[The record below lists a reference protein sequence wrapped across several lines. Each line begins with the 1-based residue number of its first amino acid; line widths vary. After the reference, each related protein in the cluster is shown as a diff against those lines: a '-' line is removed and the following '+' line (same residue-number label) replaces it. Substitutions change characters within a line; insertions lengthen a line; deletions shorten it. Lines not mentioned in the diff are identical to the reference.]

1 MAKSVG
7 IISKPHKPEIKEI
20 ACGLVQWL
28 EGHGYQVFVDKETAA
43 CAPGSEMVE
52 REQMAVRK
60 PEFVVVLGGDGTILA
75 AARVLARSGIP
86 ILGVNLG
93 SLGFLT
99 EVTLAELYPTLE
111 AVEKNQCAVESR
123 SMMHVQLER
132 GGKCVVTYEA
142 LNDAVVSK
150 SALARIA
157 DFEVQVDGTFV
168 SNYKADGLILSTPTG
183 STAYSLAAGGPVV
196 APEVA
201 AFVITPISS
210 HALTNRPLVVRDTAE
225 IVVLVKSI
233 QEKAYLTVDGQVG
246 MPVHD
251 GDRLVCRKS
260 QQAVKLL
267 RQPKRTFF
275 DVLRGKLKWGER

>member
-1 MAKSVG
+1 MAKSAG
-7 IISKPHKPEIKEI
+7 IISKPAKPEIKEI
-20 ACGLVQWL
+20 ASGLVQWL
-28 EGHGYQVFVDKETAA
+28 EGHGYKVFMDKETAA
-43 CAPGSEMVE
+43 CAPGSEVVE
-52 REQMAVRK
+52 RELMATRR
-60 PEFVVVLGGDGTILA
+60 PEFVVVLGGDGTMLT

-111 AVEKNQCAVESR
+111 AMEKDQCTTESR
-123 SMMHVQLER
+123 SMMHCQLER
-132 GGKCVVTYEA
+132 GGKSVASYEA

-157 DFEVQVDGTFV
+157 DFSVQVDSTFV
-168 SNYKADGLILSTPTG
+168 SQYKADGLILATPTG
-183 STAYSLAAGGPVV
+183 STAYSLAAGGPVL
-196 APEVA
+196 APDVA

-225 IVVLVKSI
+225 IVVVVKSI

-246 MPVHD
+246 VPVHD

-260 QQAVKLL
+260 QETVKLL
-267 RQPKRTFF
+267 RLAKRTFF

>member
-1 MAKSVG
+1 VA
-7 IISKPHKPEIKEI
+7 
-20 ACGLVQWL
+20 
-28 EGHGYQVFVDKETAA
+28 
-43 CAPGSEMVE
+43 E
-52 REQMAVRK
+52 REQMSARK
-60 PEFVVVLGGDGTILA
+60 PEFVVVLGGDGTMLA
-75 AARVLARSGIP
+75 AARVLARAGIP

-111 AVEKNQCAVESR
+111 AVEKEQCAVESR
-123 SMMHVQLER
+123 SMMHCQLER
-132 GGKCVVTYEA
+132 VGKSVASFEA

-157 DFEVQVDGTFV
+157 DFEVQVDGAFV
-168 SNYKADGLILSTPTG
+168 STYKADGLILSTPTG
-183 STAYSLAAGGPVV
+183 STAYSLAAGGPVL

-210 HALTNRPLVVRDTAE
+210 HALTNRPLVVRDSAE
-225 IVVLVKSI
+225 IVVVVKSI
-233 QEKAYLTVDGQVG
+233 QDKAYLTVDGQVG
-246 MPVHD
+246 IPVHD

-267 RQPKRTFF
+267 RQTKRTFF

>member
-1 MAKSVG
+1 MKSVG
-7 IISKPHKPEIKEI
+7 ILSKPAKPEIKEI

-28 EGHGYQVFVDKETAA
+28 EAHHYQVFVDKETAA
-43 CAPGSEMVE
+43 CAPGSEVAE
-52 REQMAVRK
+52 REQMAARK
-60 PEFVVVLGGDGTILA
+60 PEFVVVLGGDGTMLA
-75 AARVLARSGIP
+75 ATRVLARAGIP

-111 AVEKNQCAVESR
+111 ALEKNQCAVESR
-123 SMMHVQLER
+123 SMMHCQLER
-132 GGKCVVTYEA
+132 GGKCVVAYEA

-157 DFEVQVDGTFV
+157 DFEVQVDGVFV

-196 APEVA
+196 TPDVA
-201 AFVITPISS
+201 AFIITPISS
-210 HALTNRPLVVRDTAE
+210 HALTNRPLVVRDSAE
-225 IVVLVKSI
+225 IVVVVKSI
-233 QEKAYLTVDGQVG
+233 QSKAYLTVDGQVG
-246 MPVHD
+246 VPVHD

-267 RQPKRTFF
+267 RQAKRTFF

>member
-1 MAKSVG
+1 VKSVG
-7 IISKPHKPEIKEI
+7 VISKPHKPEIKEI

-28 EGHGYQVFVDKETAA
+28 EAHGYRVFVDKETAA
-43 CAPGSEMVE
+43 CAPGSEVAE
-52 REQMAVRK
+52 RETMAGRK
-60 PEFVVVLGGDGTILA
+60 PEFVIVLGGDGTILA
-75 AARVLARSGIP
+75 AARSLARAGIP

-111 AVEKNQCAVESR
+111 AVERNQCAVESR
-123 SMMHVQLER
+123 SMMHCQLER
-132 GGKCVVTYEA
+132 GGKCVATFEA
-142 LNDAVVSK
+142 LNDAVVRK

-157 DFEVQVDGTFV
+157 DFEVQVDGAFV

-183 STAYSLAAGGPVV
+183 STAYSLAAGGPVL

-210 HALTNRPLVVRDTAE
+210 HALTNRALVVRDTAE
-225 IVVLVKSI
+225 IVVRVKSI
-233 QEKAYLTVDGQVG
+233 QDKAYLTVDGQVG
-246 MPVHD
+246 LPVHD

-267 RQPKRTFF
+267 RQRKRTFF

>member
-1 MAKSVG
+1 MKSVG
-7 IISKPHKPEIKEI
+7 VISKPHKPEIKEI

-28 EGHGYQVFVDKETAA
+28 EAHGYRVFVDKETAA
-43 CAPGSEMVE
+43 CAPGSEVAE
-52 REQMAVRK
+52 RETMAGRK
-60 PEFVVVLGGDGTILA
+60 PEFVIVLGGDGTILE
-75 AARVLARSGIP
+75 AARSLARAGIP

-111 AVEKNQCAVESR
+111 AVERNQCAVESR
-123 SMMHVQLER
+123 SMMHCQLER
-132 GGKCVVTYEA
+132 GGKCVATFEA
-142 LNDAVVSK
+142 LNDAVLSK

-157 DFEVQVDGTFV
+157 DFEVQVDGAFV

-183 STAYSLAAGGPVV
+183 STAYSLAAGGPVL

-210 HALTNRPLVVRDTAE
+210 HALTNRALVVRDTAE
-225 IVVLVKSI
+225 IVVRVKSI
-233 QEKAYLTVDGQVG
+233 QDKAYLTVDGQVG
-246 MPVHD
+246 LPVHD

-267 RQPKRTFF
+267 RQRKRTFF

>member
-1 MAKSVG
+1 MKSVG
-7 IISKPHKPEIKEI
+7 IISKPQKPEIKEI
-20 ACGLVQWL
+20 ASKLVQWL
-28 EGHGYQVFVDKETAA
+28 EAHGYKVFVDKETAA
-43 CAPGSEMVE
+43 CCPGSEVAE
-52 REQMAVRK
+52 REQMSARK
-60 PEFVVVLGGDGTILA
+60 PEFVVVLGGDGTMLA
-75 AARVLARSGIP
+75 AARVLARAGIP

-111 AVEKNQCAVESR
+111 AVEKEQCAVESR
-123 SMMHVQLER
+123 SMMHCQLER
-132 GGKCVVTYEA
+132 VGKSVASFEA

-157 DFEVQVDGTFV
+157 DFEVQVDGAFV
-168 SNYKADGLILSTPTG
+168 STYKADGLILSTPTG
-183 STAYSLAAGGPVV
+183 STAYSLAAGGPVL

-210 HALTNRPLVVRDTAE
+210 HALTNRPLVVRDSAE
-225 IVVLVKSI
+225 IVVVVKSI
-233 QEKAYLTVDGQVG
+233 QDKAYLTVDGQVG
-246 MPVHD
+246 IPVHD

-267 RQPKRTFF
+267 RQTKRTFF

>member
-1 MAKSVG
+1 VKSVG
-7 IISKPHKPEIKEI
+7 IISKPNQPTIAEIVR
-20 ACGLVQWL
+20 GLAQWL
-28 EGHGYQVFVDKETAA
+28 EGHQYQAVVDKETAA
-43 CAPGSEMVE
+43 CIPGSDVIE
-52 REQMAVRK
+52 RDQMAMRR
-60 PEFVVVLGGDGTILA
+60 PEFVVVLGGDGTMLA
-75 AARVLARSGIP
+75 AARGLARASIP

-99 EVTLAELYPTLE
+99 EVTLSELYPTLE
-111 AVEKNQCAVESR
+111 AIEKKECAVESR
-123 SMMHVQLER
+123 SLMHCQLER

-157 DFEVQVDGTFV
+157 DFEVQVNGAFV
-168 SNYKADGLILSTPTG
+168 STYKADGLILATPTG
-183 STAYSLAAGGPVV
+183 STAYSLAAGGPVL
-196 APEVA
+196 APDVD
-201 AFVITPISS
+201 AFIITPVSS

-225 IVVLVKSI
+225 IVVQVKSV
-233 QEKAYLTVDGQVG
+233 QSKAYLSVDGQVG

-260 QQAVKLL
+260 QHAVKLL
-267 RQPKRTFF
+267 RLPRRTFF